1 MPATKALHPTILSL
15 DKVEMEDRKRA
26 LIADVDDLAPSR
38 KRLKDENGS
47 TMRMDEQKERDVED
61 YQKDAILR
69 QMKEYKRQKKDA
81 DDQLSDLQ
89 KKARYHNDHLR
100 TIDAWWAQLLDE
112 VRVLA
117 SQMLPTPPPSATA
130 TAGEEMYKSALQF
143 EDSEAFSEHL
153 KARSGSIKDAITDLF
168 GRLPSASSDVEDLRK
183 QLNELLAKEK
193 EHAVELR
200 RTIDEKDSMYD
211 RLEQAMG
218 RYMIAERK
226 LDRVKSAQVQKLEK
240 QAIMGGNAGNVSPTT
255 AKSSATPKREHN
267 DTNGDVE
274 NGAASAEVELARKE
288 AVAAAEK
295 QKAQLEEI
303 EVENERLTNELS
315 AARTKLASLTDDSYA
330 ETSLFKTFKS
340 QHEDVIKRVN
350 DLEATNVQ
358 LREEAKKLQAERTSY
373 RVQLDDESRDHSLDN
388 EATAARA
395 ETDLARIRHVR
406 DQLGAEI
413 SILKAGEDNSRNA
426 HKQALELAEARDLRI
441 GALESHVQR
450 LELQL
455 GEAEAKEAED
465 IDHADVDSLKSKL
478 RTLTSQ
484 YALLSNELPSME
496 AAWKKTQVLATKK
509 LEEIG
514 VWEEE
519 KSRLQAEKAKADQ
532 KYFAA
537 MKAKDMKE
545 AELRQL
551 KSQNARSSEM
561 VATLKDT
568 DSKTKELCTNYE
580 RQLAEAKDGLTKLE
594 SQHRIS
600 EQKLKEAT
608 TSVEGF
614 RKSVDELKTAV
625 GAKDKENL
633 ANAKA
638 KREAEL
644 ELEKTKVRLEDA
656 KKQYE
661 ALKKSKA
668 AISNTNSDDWRKV
681 AICPICTSNIRDT
694 VIKLCGHVFCSSC
707 VNKLIAD
714 RRRKC
719 PSCGR
724 AFGNGDHMHIVLA

>member
-1 MPATKALHPTILSL
+1 
-15 DKVEMEDRKRA
+15 
-26 LIADVDDLAPSR
+26 
-38 KRLKDENGS
+38 
-47 TMRMDEQKERDVED
+47 
-61 YQKDAILR
+61 
-69 QMKEYKRQKKDA
+69 
-81 DDQLSDLQ
+81 
-89 KKARYHNDHLR
+89 
-100 TIDAWWAQLLDE
+100 
-112 VRVLA
+112 
-117 SQMLPTPPPSATA
+117 
-130 TAGEEMYKSALQF
+130 
-143 EDSEAFSEHL
+143 
-153 KARSGSIKDAITDLF
+153 
-168 GRLPSASSDVEDLRK
+168 
-183 QLNELLAKEK
+183 
-193 EHAVELR
+193 
-200 RTIDEKDSMYD
+200 MYD

-226 LDRVKSAQVQKLEK
+226 LDRVKSAQVQKLER
-240 QAIMGGNAGNVSPTT
+240 QAIMGGNTGNTSPTN
-255 AKSSATPKREHN
+255 AKSSATPKREHGE
-267 DTNGDVE
+267 TNGDVE

-340 QHEDVIKRVN
+340 QYEDVIKRVN

-358 LREEAKKLQAERTSY
+358 LREEARKLQAERTSY
-373 RVQLDDESRDHSLDN
+373 RLQLDDENRDHSLEN

-406 DQLGAEI
+406 DQLGSEI
-413 SILKAGEDNSRNA
+413 SILKAGEDSGRTA
-426 HKQALELAEARDLRI
+426 HKQAVEMVEARDLRI
-441 GALESHVQR
+441 TALESHVQR

-455 GEAEAKEAED
+455 GEAEAKGDDIED
-465 IDHADVDSLKSKL
+465 ADVDSLKEKL

-496 AAWKKTQVLATKK
+496 AAWKKTQVLATKRI
-509 LEEIG
+509 EENG
-514 VWEEE
+514 AFEEE
-519 KSRLQAEKAKADQ
+519 RSRLQAEKAKADQ

-537 MKAKDMKE
+537 MKAKDMRE
-545 AELRQL
+545 AELRTL
-551 KSQNARSSEM
+551 KTQNARSSEM

-594 SQHRIS
+594 QQHRIS

-608 TSVEGF
+608 S
-614 RKSVDELKTAV
+614 SVDGFKKSIEELKTSITT
-625 GAKDKENL
+625 KDKETL
-633 ANAKA
+633 AAAKA

-644 ELEKTKVRLEDA
+644 ELEKTKVRLDDA

-661 ALKKSKA
+661 TLKKSRA
-668 AISNTNSDDWRKV
+668 AISNTDSDEWRKV
-681 AICPICTSNIRDT
+681 AICPVCTSNIRDT
-694 VIKLCGHVFCSSC
+694 VIKLCGHTFCMGC
-707 VNKLIAD
+707 VSKLIAD

-724 AFGNGDHMHIVLA
+724 AFGNNDHMHIVLT